1 MNNAVFCSNTGNNE
15 IYRKMSTN
23 ERKLKVGVLGCGPI
37 AQFTH
42 FESCQKA
49 SNVEL
54 HAICDRAPDL
64 LARMTTIWQP
74 EKAYTDYQAMLN
86 DPAIEAVIVAT
97 ADAFHVPLALQAIEA
112 DKHVLVEK
120 PLSHSI
126 AECRQLEEALRKNTV
141 HLQVG
146 HMKRFDQGIRYA
158 KQFISEK
165 MGEILALKAWYG
177 DNTHRY
183 TMTDN
188 LQPVPIKSAQAL
200 APASNPKADLE
211 RYYLMAHGSHL
222 IDTARFL
229 AGPIGAVTAK
239 LRQKFGAYCWFVD
252 VEFLNGTLGHLD
264 LTIKIRGDWHEGFQ
278 VYGENGTVFAKTPN
292 PWFYQSSEVECYWES
307 TQAYYRPLAADGF
320 SYRLQL
326 EHFADVILNGVD
338 PLGTDLA
345 EGMEITKA
353 MMAIKRS
360 IVEKRTVYLD
370 QITGGVL

>member
-1 MNNAVFCSNTGNNE
+1 MADRE
-15 IYRKMSTN
+15 L
-23 ERKLKVGVLGCGPI
+23 KLKVGVLGCGPI

-54 HAICDRAPDL
+54 YAICDRAPDL
-64 LARMTTIWQP
+64 LQRMTAIWEP
-74 EKAYTDYQAMLN
+74 KKAYADYQVMLA
-86 DPAIEAVIVAT
+86 DPEIEAIIVAT

-112 DKHVLVEK
+112 GKHVLVEK

-126 AECRQLEEALRKNTV
+126 GECLQLEKALEKNPV
-141 HLQVG
+141 HFQVG
-146 HMKRFDQGIRYA
+146 HMKRFDQGIHYA
-158 KQFISEK
+158 KQFISDK

-188 LQPVPIKSAQAL
+188 LQPLPIKSAQAI
-200 APASNPKADLE
+200 APPIHPKIDLE
-211 RYYLMAHGSHL
+211 RYYMMAHGSHL

-229 AGPIGAVTAK
+229 AGPIGSVLAK

-252 VEFLNGTLGHLD
+252 IEFQNGTVGHLD

-278 VYGENGTVFAKTPN
+278 VYGENGSVFAKTPN
-292 PWFYQSSEVECYWES
+292 PWFYKSSEVECYWEPA
-307 TQAYYRPLAADGF
+307 QEYYRPLAADGF

-326 EHFADVILNGVD
+326 EHFTDVILNGRS
-338 PLGTDLA
+338 PMGTNLA
-345 EGMEITKA
+345 EGMEITKT
-353 MMAIKRS
+353 MIAIKRS
-360 IVEKRTVYLD
+360 IAENRSIYLD
-370 QITGGVL
+370 QITEGEL